1 MLLPLKIVFFAMQI
15 HYPVAKLAS
24 FVAGYSAPALLS
36 PQLHEC
42 V

>member
-1 MLLPLKIVFFAMQI
+1 MVFFAMQI
-15 HYPVAKLAS
+15 HYPVARLSS
-24 FVAGYSAPALLS
+24 FVAAYSAPALLS